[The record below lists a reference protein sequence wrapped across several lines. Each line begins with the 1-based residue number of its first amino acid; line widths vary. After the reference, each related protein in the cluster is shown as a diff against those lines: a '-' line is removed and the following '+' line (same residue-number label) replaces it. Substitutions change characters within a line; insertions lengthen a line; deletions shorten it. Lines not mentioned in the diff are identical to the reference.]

1 MPNLT
6 PLTPSGQK
14 VGESRHEPQ
23 TFGAAVPSD
32 PYAAWVARREAEQ
45 ERQGTDVRWVV
56 RPRTLAGPP
65 LGASAAGAQTPGA
78 RVTRV

>member
-56 RPRTLAGPP
+56 RPRTLAG
-65 LGASAAGAQTPGA
+65 AQTPGA